1 MPNAEAQVRGE
12 VRDLYDEYAARLDN
26 FELENWASMFTDDA
40 LYVVTSRE
48 NFDRGLAH
56 GTIWCEGRAMLNDR
70 ILAIRKALIYEDRYL
85 RHFVSGIRVIGQS
98 DGLIESQANF
108 MVVESMIDAKPEI
121 VMLGRYVDKLK
132 RTDGN
137 LMFRERQ
144 CVFDNHWLTRALVL
158 PI

>member
-1 MPNAEAQVRGE
+1 
-12 VRDLYDEYAARLDN
+12 
-26 FELENWASMFTDDA
+26 
-40 LYVVTSRE
+40 
-48 NFDRGLAH
+48 
-56 GTIWCEGRAMLNDR
+56 
-70 ILAIRKALIYEDRYL
+70 
-85 RHFVSGIRVIGQS
+85 
-98 DGLIESQANF
+98 